1 MTDTNAVS
9 RPDVNSAV
17 EAKYRDL
24 MTPGFVAEFAP
35 DEAELA
41 GAFEDDAL
49 SMRDAYDSAFDAE

>member
-1 MTDTNAVS
+1 MTDVNAVT
-9 RPDVNSAV
+9 RPDVNSVV

-24 MTPGFVAEFAP
+24 TTPGFVAEFSP
-35 DEAELA
+35 EEAELA